1 MSVNEIKKTANERR
15 KADRE
20 AAVAASFRE
29 IWPVVQAAGYKP
41 NRALDEVAERHELT
55 RAGVVGILRRLGIY
69 KDAKHIILN

>member
-1 MSVNEIKKTANERR
+1 MSTAEIKLTANERR

-29 IWPVVQAAGYKP
+29 IWPVVKAAGYKP
-41 NRALDEVAERHELT
+41 NRALDKVAARHELT

-69 KDAKHIILN
+69 KSAKRIILK

>member
-1 MSVNEIKKTANERR
+1 MSAAEIKLTANERR

-69 KDAKHIILN
+69 KSAKQIILN